1 MAKRRKVEERQVTRK
16 ETVRRRKD
24 AEQNRRVVIGLVAV
38 AGLLLILIAAGVI
51 QELVLK
57 PRRPVAVVN
66 NQNISSQDYQKR
78 VLLDWYQA
86 SLQQQDLTDPQG
98 TSLQT
103 LDQMIDEKILREQAQ
118 QRGITVS
125 ADEID
130 QAIEK
135 TFGYERTPP
144 TATPTPAVAPTQA
157 PTPTP
162 GGEPTATPYP
172 TPTPITLEAYQEAY
186 RNYMDRLKQAAGV
199 SPADFRSLI
208 ESDLLQQKLYE
219 AVTADV
225 PTTEEQMHARH
236 ILVMIR
242 TPEPTPTPVPA
253 GQPTP
258 TPDPLATP
266 TPAPR
271 DEAQALAR
279 IIEVQQKLGA
289 GGDFAKLAQEYS
301 DDPGSAAD
309 GGDLGWFSKG
319 YMVPEFENAAF
330 ALEPGKISDL
340 VKTTYGYHLIKVE
353 EKDPARASD
362 AYTLAQRKYEFYN
375 TWLTD
380 LRTAA
385 KIERFWTVDKLPPT
399 PGALGR

>member
-1 MAKRRKVEERQVTRK
+1 
-16 ETVRRRKD
+16 
-24 AEQNRRVVIGLVAV
+24 VVIGLLAV
-38 AGLLLILIAAGVI
+38 GVLLVILIGAGVI

-57 PRRPVAVVN
+57 PRQPVAVVN
-66 NQNISSQDYQKR
+66 NQKISSQDYQKR
-78 VLLDWYQA
+78 VLLDWFQA
-86 SLQQQDLTDPQG
+86 GDQLTDPQG

-103 LDQMIDEKILREQAQ
+103 LDQMIDDKILREQAQ

-135 TFGYERTPP
+135 AFGYERTPP

-172 TPTPITLEAYQEAY
+172 TPTPVTLEAYQKAY
-186 RNYMDRLKQAAGV
+186 QNYMDRLKQAAGV
-199 SPADFRSLI
+199 GPADFRSLI
-208 ESDLLQQKLYE
+208 ESDLLRQKLYE

-225 PTTEEQMHARH
+225 PTTEEQAHARH
-236 ILVMIR
+236 ILVAIR
-242 TPEPTPTPVPA
+242 TPEPTPTPLPA

-258 TPDPLATP
+258 TPDPSATP
-266 TPAPR
+266 APAPR

-279 IIEVQQKLGA
+279 VIEVQQKLGA
-289 GGDFAKLAQEYS
+289 GGDFAKLALEYS
-301 DDPGSAAD
+301 DDRGSAAN
-309 GGDLGWFSKG
+309 GGDLGWFGKG
-319 YMVPEFENAAF
+319 QMVTEFDTAAF
-330 ALEPGKISDL
+330 ALEPGKISNP
-340 VKTTYGYHLIKVE
+340 VKTTYGYHLIQVL
-353 EKDPARASD
+353 EKDPARPSD

-375 TWLTD
+375 KWLSD

-385 KIERFWTVDKLPPT
+385 KIERFWTLDKLPPT
-399 PGALGR
+399 PSAAQR

>member
-24 AEQNRRVVIGLVAV
+24 AEQNRRVAIGLIAV
-38 AGLLLILIAAGVI
+38 GALLVILIGAGVI

-57 PRRPVAVVN
+57 PRQPVAVVN

-78 VLLDWYQA
+78 VLLDWFQA
-86 SLQQQDLTDPQG
+86 GNNLTDPQG
-98 TSLQT
+98 TSLET
-103 LDQMIDEKILREQAQ
+103 LDQMIDDKILREQAQ

-125 ADEID
+125 PEEID

-162 GGEPTATPYP
+162 GGEPTATPQP
-172 TPTPITLEAYQEAY
+172 TPTPVTLEAYQKAY
-186 RNYMDRLKQAAGV
+186 QSYMDRLKQAASV

-208 ESDLLQQKLYE
+208 ESDLLRQKLYE
-219 AVTADV
+219 VVAKDV
-225 PTTEEQMHARH
+225 PTTEEQVHARH
-236 ILVMIR
+236 ILVAIR

-258 TPDPLATP
+258 TPDPSATP
-266 TPAPR
+266 VPAPR

-289 GGDFAKLAQEYS
+289 GGDFAKLALEYS
-301 DDPGSAAD
+301 DDPGSAES
-309 GGDLGWFSKG
+309 GGDLGWFG
-319 YMVPEFENAAF
+319 QGQMVTEFDTAAF
-330 ALEPGKISDL
+330 ALEPGKISDP
-340 VKTTYGYHLIKVE
+340 VKTTYGYHLIQVL
-353 EKDPARASD
+353 EKDPARPSD
-362 AYTLAQRKYEFYN
+362 AYTLAQRKYDSYN
-375 TWLTD
+375 TWLSD

-385 KIERFWTVDKLPPT
+385 KIERFWTLDKLPPT
-399 PGALGR
+399 PGVSQ

>member
-24 AEQNRRVVIGLVAV
+24 AEQNRRVAIGLIAV
-38 AGLLLILIAAGVI
+38 GALLVILIGAGVI

-57 PRRPVAVVN
+57 PRQPVAVVN

-78 VLLDWYQA
+78 VLLDWFQA
-86 SLQQQDLTDPQG
+86 GNNLTDPQG
-98 TSLQT
+98 TSLET
-103 LDQMIDEKILREQAQ
+103 LDQMIDDKILREQAQ

-125 ADEID
+125 PEEID

-162 GGEPTATPYP
+162 GGEPTATPQP
-172 TPTPITLEAYQEAY
+172 TPTPVTLEAYQKAY
-186 RNYMDRLKQAAGV
+186 QGYMDRLKQVASV

-208 ESDLLQQKLYE
+208 ESDLLRQKLYE
-219 AVTADV
+219 VVAKDV
-225 PTTEEQMHARH
+225 PTTEEQVHARH
-236 ILVMIR
+236 ILVAIR

-258 TPDPLATP
+258 TPDPSATP
-266 TPAPR
+266 VPAPR

-289 GGDFAKLAQEYS
+289 GGDFAKLALEYS
-301 DDPGSAAD
+301 DDPGSAES
-309 GGDLGWFSKG
+309 GGDLGWFG
-319 YMVPEFENAAF
+319 QGQMVTEFDTAAF
-330 ALEPGKISDL
+330 ALEPGKISDP
-340 VKTTYGYHLIKVE
+340 VKTTYGYHLIQVL
-353 EKDPARASD
+353 EKDPARPSD
-362 AYTLAQRKYEFYN
+362 AYTLAQRKYDSYN
-375 TWLTD
+375 TWLSD

-385 KIERFWTVDKLPPT
+385 KIERFWTLDKLPPT
-399 PGALGR
+399 PGVSQ